1 MGRPKKNQ
9 IEFPNYKVKPE
20 TVEILKK
27 TALQCG
33 FKYGNTAAMG
43 AFLDRLAEVDPLL
56 VSAIVKNTWH
66 YLWTQLL

>member
-9 IEFPNYKVKPE
+9 IEFPNYKVKPQ
-20 TVEILKK
+20 TVEALRQ
-27 TALQCG
+27 TALHCG

-56 VSAIVKNTWH
+56 IQAIVKST
-66 YLWTQLL
+66 

>member
-20 TVEILKK
+20 TVDALRK

-43 AFLDRLAEVDPLL
+43 AFLDRLAEADPIL
-56 VSAIVKNTWH
+56 VQAILKRS
-66 YLWTQLL
+66 